1 MNGNEQ
7 PLTQREIGK
16 FEQVLKDVTH
26 RARNDRMIMVALQEE
41 IEQLRRDFEK
51 MKTRVYSGGAIILV
65 LGSIIAW
72 VIEMILR

>member
-1 MNGNEQ
+1 MKEEQ

-16 FEQVLKDVTH
+16 FEQVLKDIAH
-26 RARNDRMIMVALQEE
+26 RARNDRQIMILLEDE

-65 LGSIIAW
+65 LGSVIAW

>member
-1 MNGNEQ
+1 MKEEQ
-7 PLTQREIGK
+7 PLTQREIGR
-16 FEQVLKDVTH
+16 FEQVLKDITH
-26 RARNDRMIMVALQEE
+26 RARNDRQIMILLEDE

-65 LGSIIAW
+65 LGSVIAW

>member
-1 MNGNEQ
+1 MKEEQ
-7 PLTQREIGK
+7 PLTQREIGR
-16 FEQVLKDVTH
+16 FEQVLKDITH
-26 RARNDRMIMVALQEE
+26 RARNDRQIMILLEDE

-65 LGSIIAW
+65 IGSVIAW